1 MQDGSTKP
9 KIQEAFLEEET
20 HEPSL
25 KGYKQLARGV
35 GGAVASRE
43 GQKPVQ
49 RLRDGRRGVNLGYL
63 CYCALAAMI

>member
-20 HEPSL
+20 HERSL

-35 GGAVASRE
+35 GGE
-43 GQKPVQ
+43 WLPEK
-49 RLRDGRRGVNLGYL
+49 GRSL
-63 CYCALAAMI
+63 CKGCRMGGGE